1 MKKIKYLH
9 IDGFVAEVEVDL
21 IESEPT
27 DAWGPYL
34 SKDDALLLD
43 DVKQLI
49 KRGDLTEAAKKAN
62 IYTLTPVAT
71 GDA

>member
-21 IESEPT
+21 IESELT
-27 DAWGPYL
+27 DEWGPYL
-34 SKDDALLLD
+34 SKNDAFLLD
-43 DVKQLI
+43 DVKHLI
-49 KRGDLTEAAKKAN
+49 RQGNLAEAAKMAN